1 MSRPDPNEEAFKRR
15 VAVEFRRALADARSK
30 QLSAEEFARTLGI
43 TRAGVYK
50 ILAGTTIPSLRV
62 LRNARRYWG
71 VHLNYGELGDTYIK
85 AKRIDPRQ
93 MEIQFSIS
101 DISKE
106 QIEVAKFSPKGEN
119 SLELVIKIDFS
130 RTA

>member
-15 VAVEFRRALADARSK
+15 VAAEFHRALNDAHRK
-30 QLSAEEFARTLGI
+30 KLSVEEFARTLGI

-62 LRNARRYWG
+62 LRNARKYWG
-71 VHLNYGELGDTYIK
+71 LRLNYGELGDSYIK
-85 AKRIDPRQ
+85 AKRTDPRQ

-106 QIEVAKFSPKGEN
+106 QIEVARFSPKGEN

-130 RTA
+130 KTA

>member
-1 MSRPDPNEEAFKRR
+1 MKKPDPSDEVFKRR
-15 VAVEFRRALADARSK
+15 VAAEFQRALADARSK
-30 QLSAEEFARTLGI
+30 KLSAEEFARTLGI

-62 LRNARRYWG
+62 LRNARKYWR
-71 VHLNYGELGDTYIK
+71 VHLDYGELGDKYIK
-85 AKRIDPRQ
+85 AKRTDPRQ
-93 MEIQFSIS
+93 IEIQFAIS

-106 QIEVAKFSPKGEN
+106 QIEVARFSPKGEN

-130 RTA
+130 KTA

>member
-1 MSRPDPNEEAFKRR
+1 MKKPDPSDDVFKRR
-15 VAVEFRRALADARSK
+15 VAAEFRRALADARDK
-30 QLSAEEFARTLGI
+30 KMSAEGFARTLGI

-62 LRNARRYWG
+62 LRNARRHWG

-85 AKRIDPRQ
+85 AKRTDPRQ
-93 MEIQFSIS
+93 MEIQFAIS

-106 QIEVAKFSPKGEN
+106 QIEVARFSPKGEN
-119 SLELVIKIDFS
+119 SVELVIKIDFS
-130 RTA
+130 KTA

>member
-1 MSRPDPNEEAFKRR
+1 MSRPDQNEEAFKRR
-15 VAVEFRRALADARSK
+15 VAVEFRRALADAHRKKFSV
-30 QLSAEEFARTLGI
+30 EEFARTLGI

-50 ILAGTTIPSLRV
+50 ILAGRTIPSLRV
-62 LRNARRYWG
+62 LRNARKHWG

-85 AKRIDPRQ
+85 AKRTDPRQ

-106 QIEVAKFSPKGEN
+106 QIEVAKFSPRGEN

>member
-1 MSRPDPNEEAFKRR
+1 MKKPDPSDDVFKRR
-15 VAVEFRRALADARSK
+15 VAAEFHRALADARDK
-30 QLSAEEFARTLGI
+30 KMSAEGFARTLGI

-62 LRNARRYWG
+62 LRNARRHWG

-85 AKRIDPRQ
+85 AKRTDPRQ
-93 MEIQFSIS
+93 MEIQFAIS

-106 QIEVAKFSPKGEN
+106 QIEVARFSPKGEN
-119 SLELVIKIDFS
+119 SVELVIKIDFS
-130 RTA
+130 KTA